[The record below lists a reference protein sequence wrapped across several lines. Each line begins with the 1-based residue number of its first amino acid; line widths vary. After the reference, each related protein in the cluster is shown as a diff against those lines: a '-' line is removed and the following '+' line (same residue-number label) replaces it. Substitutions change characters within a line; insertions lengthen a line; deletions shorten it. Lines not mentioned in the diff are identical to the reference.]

1 MRFFI
6 WSFVSAFSLWRLKT
20 MGVVRGCLYSTR
32 EVYPEALSE
41 EDFVYENGLVSVR
54 GFIEKV

>member
-1 MRFFI
+1 MEFCFCFFVVEI
-6 WSFVSAFSLWRLKT
+6 EDY
-20 MGVVRGCLYSTR
+20 GIVRGCLYSTR

-41 EDFVYENGLVSVR
+41 EDFVYINGLVSVR